1 MAIAIAGAHS
11 LGRRDRQMA
20 QTGRSPEPSL
30 TASEIRPVPLPK
42 GEHAP
47 ELSIAEALRRIGA
60 HSESERLT
68 VGEILD
74 SLDHRAYGFVLL
86 LLAAANFTPGPSM
99 PGFSTLFGLPALA
112 MAVQMTLGWS
122 RPWLPP
128 RLARISMK
136 RARFIA
142 LVSKG
147 LPWIMRLDRLLR
159 PRLTWLANL
168 TRHRWTGAAAM
179 LQALLL
185 CVPLPLYP
193 MAPAAALVLM
203 SLGMIARDGLILA
216 IGHVAGVL
224 SLGLGVAMIFL
235 AERILDAF

>member
-1 MAIAIAGAHS
+1 M
-11 LGRRDRQMA
+11 LQVK
-20 QTGRSPEPSL
+20 
-30 TASEIRPVPLPK
+30 PVPLPK
-42 GEHAP
+42 GEPAP
-47 ELSIAEALRRIGA
+47 ELSIAEALRRIGT
-60 HSESERLT
+60 HSEDERLT

-112 MAVQMTLGWS
+112 MAMQMTLGWS

-128 RLARISMK
+128 RLARISVK

-142 LVSKG
+142 MVAKA
-147 LPWIMRLDRLLR
+147 LPWIARLDRLLR
-159 PRLTWLANL
+159 PRLTWLATL

-179 LQALLL
+179 VQALLL
-185 CVPLPLYP
+185 CLPLPLYP

-203 SLGMIARDGLILA
+203 SLGMIARDGLMLVL
-216 IGHVAGVL
+216 GHIAGLL
-224 SLGLGVAMIFL
+224 SLGLGIAMIFL
-235 AERILDAF
+235 AREILAVF

>member
-1 MAIAIAGAHS
+1 
-11 LGRRDRQMA
+11 
-20 QTGRSPEPSL
+20 L
-30 TASEIRPVPLPK
+30 TAPEIEPVPLPK

-47 ELSIAEALRRIGA
+47 ELSITEALRRIGA
-60 HSESERLT
+60 HSEDERLT
-68 VGEILD
+68 IGEILD

-112 MAVQMTLGWS
+112 MAMQMTLGWS

-128 RLARISMK
+128 RLARLSMK
-136 RARFIA
+136 RARFVAMVGKALPLIA
-142 LVSKG
+142 
-147 LPWIMRLDRLLR
+147 WLDRLLR
-159 PRLTWLANL
+159 PRLTWLATL

-203 SLGMIARDGLILA
+203 ALGMIARDGLMLA
-216 IGHVAGVL
+216 LGHVAGL
-224 SLGLGVAMIFL
+224 ASLGLGIAMIFL
-235 AERILDAF
+235 AQQILALF